1 MKTRMNKRLNK
12 QLGLYILLGGVL
24 LSSCQKA
31 FLAKKPDKSLLVP
44 STLADF
50 QALLDNQIV
59 FNISPG
65 LPVIS
70 ADDFQATDVA
80 VSAYANVTEKNSY
93 IWAADL
99 YAGQS
104 CFDWNF
110 PYQQVFYANIV
121 LDGLGAVPADAASQ
135 GVNYNTIRGSAL
147 FYRAFAF
154 YNLVQLFARG
164 YDGATAASD
173 PGIPLRLSADVNLK
187 AGRATVQQTYDQVLI
202 DLSEAEG
209 LLPVLAAYQSRPTK
223 EAAEGLLARV
233 YLSMGKYNLAQ
244 QYASA
249 ALKLNHTLTDYNT
262 LDTVTSNPFPYAP
275 ANNNPE
281 TLFFTKLIP
290 YASTTSTSATVSEE
304 LYDSYAHN
312 DLRRAVFFSGSTPN
326 YFKGRYTGTRLQL
339 FGGLAV
345 DELYLIRAECLA
357 RSGDV
362 AGALADLNT
371 LLVTRW
377 RTGTF
382 VPLTAANADEALVLA
397 LRERRKELAFRGLR
411 WGDLKRLNN
420 DPRFAVT
427 LSRKFNGTTY
437 TLLPGDKRYV
447 LPIPVQEIQAGG
459 IAQNER

>member
-1 MKTRMNKRLNK
+1 MIMMNKRL
-12 QLGLYILLGGVL
+12 LFYFILLTGVVF
-24 LSSCQKA
+24 SSCQKA

-50 QALLDNQIV
+50 QALMDNQIV

-65 LPVIS
+65 LPVIAS
-70 ADDFQATDVA
+70 DDFQAADVA
-80 VSAYANVTEKNSY
+80 VSPYANVTEKNSY
-93 IWAADL
+93 LWAADL
-99 YAGQS
+99 YAGQA
-104 CFDWNF
+104 CVDWNF

-121 LDGLGAVPADAASQ
+121 LDGLHAVPVDANAQ
-135 GVNYNTIRGSAL
+135 LNYNTTRGSAL

-154 YNLVQLFARG
+154 FNLVQLFAKE
-164 YDGATAASD
+164 YQEATAAND
-173 PGIPLRLSADVNLK
+173 PGIPLRLTADVNVG
-187 AGRATVQQTYDQVLI
+187 AGRGTVQQTYDQVVK

-223 EAAEGLLARV
+223 AAAEALLARV
-233 YLSMGKYNLAQ
+233 YLSMGQYDQAQ

-249 ALKLNHTLTDYNT
+249 ALKLGHTLTDYNT

-275 ANNNPE
+275 VNNNPE
-281 TLFFTKLIP
+281 TLFFDKLTS
-290 YASTTSTSATVSEE
+290 YAFTTSTKTTVSDA
-304 LYDSYAHN
+304 LYGLYGPD
-312 DLRRAVFFSGSTPN
+312 DLRKAVFFSGGAPN

-357 RSGDV
+357 RSGDS

-382 VPLTAANADEALVLA
+382 VPLTAANADDALALV

-411 WGDLKRLNN
+411 WGDLKRLNG

-427 LSRKFNGTTY
+427 LSRKFLGTTY

-447 LPIPVQEIQAGG
+447 LPIPVQEVQAGG